1 MVRDKRVL
9 TPTQPINK
17 RRDLR
22 ILWSSNS
29 PTSYSGYGV
38 FTKDLLS
45 RLVKDG
51 WPVAAVAFYGLQG
64 HPVEI
69 DGLKIYPQ
77 MAEPFGSDALV
88 AHGLDWRA
96 NVIFTMQDVHTLNPS
111 YLQQL
116 KYWIPYFPCDKTPAP
131 QLILNPLRYAYKLLT
146 FSQFGQDTVQQA
158 GFASTMIPEGT
169 DVNIFKPLP
178 NKQELRKKYSI
189 PPNAIHFTMVAA
201 NKENPPRKGFQEA
214 LEGFK
219 LFSDKHPEAF
229 LSIYI
234 QQIAPEGFPIT
245 GYAHH
250 LGLDG
255 KILVRSDYHTVFKW
269 VSEDINEIYNTADI
283 LLHPSQ
289 TEGFGLCLIE
299 AQAAGIPVIIQR
311 CQSMPELIIEGRTG
325 VVAETMHKRFTNDL
339 SFVNV
344 ADPKSIYEAMERQY
358 KKLKDNPEQ
367 VSKDCRANV
376 VDNYNIDTIVETQ
389 WIKYLEELQ
398 DKLLPLTPKPQ
409 ENTIK

>member
-9 TPTQPINK
+9 TPTQPIGK

-29 PTSYSGYGV
+29 PISYSGYGV

-51 WPVAAVAFYGLQG
+51 WPVAAVAFYGVQG
-64 HPVEI
+64 HPLEI

-88 AHGLDWRA
+88 AHGLDWKA
-96 NVIFTMQDVHTLNPS
+96 NVIFTMQDVHTLGTN

-116 KYWIPYFPCDKTPAP
+116 KYWIPYFPVDKTPAP
-131 QLILNPLRYAYKLLT
+131 QLILNQLRYAYKLLT
-146 FSQFGQDTVQQA
+146 FSQFGQDTIQQA

-178 NKQELRKKYSI
+178 NKQELRKKYNI

-219 LFSDKHPEAF
+219 MFYDKHPEAY

-234 QQIAPEGFPIT
+234 QQLAPEGFPIMA
-245 GYAHH
+245 YANH
-250 LGLDG
+250 LGIANRVLS
-255 KILVRSDYHTVFKW
+255 RSDYHTVFKYE
-269 VSEDINEIYNTADI
+269 SENINEIYNSADA

-289 TEGFGLCLIE
+289 TEGFGLTITE
-299 AQAAGIPVIIQR
+299 AQAAGLPTVIQD
-311 CQSMPELIIEGRTG
+311 CQSMPELIIEGKTG
-325 VVAETMHKRFTNDL
+325 EKAKTLSRRYTNDL
-339 SFVNV
+339 SFVHI
-344 ADPKSIYEAMERQY
+344 ADPVSVYEAMERVY
-358 KKLKDNPEQ
+358 KMLKANQKKVEQ
-367 VSKDCRANV
+367 DCRDNV
-376 VDNYNIDTIVETQ
+376 VKNYNIDTIFKEQ
-389 WIKYLEELQ
+389 WLPYLEELQ
-398 DKLLPLTPKPQ
+398 NELLPLTPEK
-409 ENTIK
+409 